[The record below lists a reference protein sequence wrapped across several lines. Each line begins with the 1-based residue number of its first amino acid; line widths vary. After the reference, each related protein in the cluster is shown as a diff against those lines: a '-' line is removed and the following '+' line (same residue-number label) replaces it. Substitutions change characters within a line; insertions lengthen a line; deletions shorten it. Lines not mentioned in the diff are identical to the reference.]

1 MTSGKTRSQVGTS
14 VTISAVIPVDRDV
27 RGAKSSS
34 PGGGLINHEAV
45 STTSPPRTL
54 AEVLAPRTQ
63 RRGRRS
69 RSSKSMAVKSRD
81 AG

>member
-14 VTISAVIPVDRDV
+14 VTISAVIPWTATF

-54 AEVLAPRTQ
+54 ARPTAHAEAREAFAV
-63 RRGRRS
+63 
-69 RSSKSMAVKSRD
+69 SKSMAVKSRD